1 MRKHLVSGL
10 VLGVLAMEGIS
21 YSAEPMK
28 ECRVPFKFD
37 SAKVPSAA
45 VDDCVSTL
53 GLQKAT
59 EETLEI
65 IASATPEG
73 TSEYNDRLSQRR
85 AENLRTAILQR
96 VPSLKVE
103 ARGIG
108 EIPQNGLVARI
119 VVEAAPMEEAREVAA
134 ETIVREEL
142 TASAGISDVTA
153 TATPAIGGNWR
164 VGPRAGM
171 DHSRVEEKDDYFA
184 PGLDIAYV
192 PQTGVSNLRVE
203 IGAIGNIYMKGEEQE
218 MSSLHFAPMVGYQ
231 SAGGLIA
238 GLRGLVGAV
247 QSDISDD
254 TLDDAGAELRLG
266 RETRTWSAFLGAG
279 QTENLDRIGLD
290 IGWRF

>member
-1 MRKHLVSGL
+1 MRKNLVTGL

-21 YSAEPMK
+21 YSAEPMQ
-28 ECRVPFKFD
+28 ECKVPFKFD

-45 VDDCVSTL
+45 VDECVSAL
-53 GLQKAT
+53 RLQKAG

-65 IASATPEG
+65 VGAATPEG
-73 TSEYNDRLSQRR
+73 TSQYNERLAQRR

-96 VPSLKVE
+96 VPDLRVE

-108 EIPQNGLVARI
+108 EIPQEGLVARI

-142 TASAGISDVTA
+142 TASVGVSDMTA

-192 PQTGVSNLRVE
+192 PATGVSNLRVE
-203 IGAIGNIYMKGEEQE
+203 IGAIGNVYMKGEEQE
-218 MSSLHFAPMVGYQ
+218 MSSLHFTPMVGYQ
-231 SAGGLIA
+231 SSGGLIA
-238 GLRGLVGAV
+238 GLRGLVGVV

>member
-1 MRKHLVSGL
+1 MNMKLASSL
-10 VLGVLAMEGIS
+10 VLGILTVEGIS
-21 YSAEPMK
+21 YSQDAAR
-28 ECRVPFKFD
+28 ECRVPFKWD
-37 SAKVPSAA
+37 SAEVNSRA
-45 VDDCVSTL
+45 VDDCVNTL
-53 GLQKAT
+53 RLQAAT
-59 EETLEI
+59 QELLQI
-65 IASATPEG
+65 VGSATPEG
-73 TSEYNDRLSQRR
+73 PTDYNQRLSERR
-85 AENLRTAILQR
+85 ANNLRDALVQR
-96 VPSLKVE
+96 VPELKVE

-108 EIPQNGLVARI
+108 EIPQDGLVARI
-119 VVEAAPMEEAREVAA
+119 VVEEPTREAQEVAE

-142 TASAGISDVTA
+142 TATAGVSDVTA
-153 TATPAIGGNWR
+153 TATPPVGGNWR

-192 PQTGVSNLRVE
+192 PNTGVQNLRVE
-203 IGAIGNIYMKGEEQE
+203 IGAIGNVYLKGEDQE
-218 MSSLHFAPMVGYQ
+218 MSSVHFAPMVGYQ

-238 GLRGLVGAV
+238 GIRGLVGAV

>member
-1 MRKHLVSGL
+1 MRMKLVNGL
-10 VLGVLAMEGIS
+10 VLGLLTVEGIS
-21 YSAEPMK
+21 YSAEPTR
-28 ECRVPFKFD
+28 ECTVPFKFD

-45 VDDCVSTL
+45 VDDCVNTL
-53 GLQKAT
+53 RLQAAT
-59 EETLEI
+59 QETLEI
-65 IASATPEG
+65 VGSATPEG
-73 TSEYNDRLSQRR
+73 TTQYNDRLSRRR
-85 AENLRTAILQR
+85 AENLRAAILQR
-96 VPSLKVE
+96 VPELKVE

-108 EIPQNGLVARI
+108 EIPQNGLIARI
-119 VVEAAPMEEAREVAA
+119 VVEGGPTEAQEVAA
-134 ETIVREEL
+134 ETVVREEL
-142 TASAGISDVTA
+142 TASVGVSDVTA
-153 TATPAIGGNWR
+153 TATPDVGGNWR

-192 PQTGVSNLRVE
+192 PATGVQNLRVE
-203 IGAIGNIYMKGEEQE
+203 IGAIGNVYMKGEEQE
-218 MSSLHFAPMVGYQ
+218 MSSVHFAPMVGYQ

-238 GLRGLVGAV
+238 GVRGLVGAID
-247 QSDISDD
+247 SDISDD